1 MESASRSVTRSSTQL
16 VSSPTPGSAH
26 ALHIGPRDWPESNC
40 YIDVWIEL
48 LHGYGLCVEASLG
61 FTLASDFE
69 GDQWTFYKPPHA
81 DLERLYG
88 IRVEELTLYRSLLDQ
103 AVEQVSRRRV
113 VLVEADAYYLPDTE
127 GLDYRKNHTKTT
139 IGIHEIDAENRRLD
153 YFHNR
158 GSHRLDG
165 ADFEGV
171 LRLDP
176 RPTPEMLPPYCE
188 IAKLDRLQRLEP
200 ARLGEIC
207 VDLARRHFERRP
219 AANPIEAYARE
230 ADRHMRE
237 VIDAGGDAYDLY
249 AFAAI
254 RQCGSGYAFTADHL
268 RWLASLGIA
277 PVATSNAA
285 ESFQEISAR
294 ASKLIMKMARI
305 AHSGRLRDLGEDFR
319 AMAEAWDRGMNT
331 LEAGLFR

>member
-1 MESASRSVTRSSTQL
+1 MSGGAAQDVASR
-16 VSSPTPGSAH
+16 TPGSACP
-26 ALHIGPRDWPESNC
+26 LHSGPRDWPESNC

-48 LHGYGLCVEASLG
+48 LHGYGLCAEASLG

-103 AVEQVSRRRV
+103 CIEQVSRRRV

-127 GLDYRKNHTKTT
+127 GLDYRRNHTKTT

-158 GSHRLDG
+158 GSHRLEG

-176 RPTPEMLPPYCE
+176 RPTKEMLPPYCE
-188 IAKLDRLQRLEP
+188 IAKLDRLQHLEP
-200 ARLGEIC
+200 VRLAEIC
-207 VDLARRHFERRP
+207 VDLLHRHFERRP
-219 AANPIEAYARE
+219 ATNPIETYARE
-230 ADRHMRE
+230 IDRHMGL
-237 VIDAGGDAYDLY
+237 VIDEGGDAFDLY
-249 AFAAI
+249 AFASI

-277 PVATSNAA
+277 PTVTARAA
-285 ESFQEISAR
+285 ESFQEISTR
-294 ASKLIMKMARI
+294 ASKLIMKLARI
-305 AHSGRLRDLGEDFR
+305 AHAGRPRDLGEDFR
-319 AMAEAWDRGMNT
+319 AMAEAWDRGMNV
-331 LEAGLFR
+331 LDAGLFR